1 MRARAAVALGIVGLG
16 LFAGCGPAADL
27 KSEPIVSWRGGPL
40 ADPSFFPIMVWVQN
54 PELAPQ
60 YKALGINTYMGLWE
74 GPTEEQLATLARH
87 GMYVICEQNE
97 VGLKHLD
104 DPSIMA
110 WMHGD
115 EPDNRQRE
123 YDDGPVPLE
132 KILGDYAR
140 IKQADPKRPVV
151 LNLGQGVA
159 NEEFS
164 GRAISYD
171 EYPRYIRGCDVV
183 SYDVYPVAN
192 FKSTDADGKTILRG
206 DGEDY
211 LWYVAK
217 GVRRLR
223 EWTGDK
229 KAVWNVIECTH
240 ISNPD
245 RKATP
250 HQIRAEV
257 WMSLINGSK
266 GIVWFV
272 HEFKPARNAA
282 QLLADDRMKAAVK
295 EINEGV
301 QGLAAVLNSP
311 TVIGGASV
319 DGENEDVPIDLLVKR
334 HGGAVYVF
342 AVAMRNGQTGGAFHV
357 TGLSGRLT
365 AEVLGEDREIELVS
379 GRFVDHFEPYDV
391 HLYKISL
398 P

>member
-1 MRARAAVALGIVGLG
+1 MRAPAAVALGIVGLW
-16 LFAGCGPAADL
+16 LVAGCGPAPDL
-27 KSEPIVSWRGGPL
+27 KSEPIVSWRSGPL
-40 ADPSFFPIMVWVQN
+40 ADPSFFPIMVWVQD

-74 GPTEEQLATLARH
+74 GPTEEQLGTLARH

-104 DPSIMA
+104 DPTIIA

-123 YDDGPVPLE
+123 YDGPVPLE

-140 IKQADPKRPVV
+140 IKRRDPKRPVA

-171 EYPRYIRGCDVV
+171 QYPWYIRGCDVV

-192 FKSTDADGKTILRG
+192 FKSTDADGKTILRP

-240 ISNPD
+240 IGNPD

-272 HEFKPARNAA
+272 HEFKPTRNAA
-282 QLLADDRMKAAVK
+282 QLLADDPMKAAVK
-295 EINEGV
+295 EINEEV
-301 QGLAAVLNSP
+301 QGLALVLNSP

-319 DGENEDVPIDLLVKR
+319 DSENEDVPIDLLVKR
-334 HGGAVYVF
+334 HGGAVYVL
-342 AVAMRNGQTGGAFHV
+342 AVGMRNGETRGAFHV
-357 TGLSGRLT
+357 TGLSGGLT
-365 AEVLGEDREIELVS
+365 AEVLGEDREIELTS
-379 GRFVDHFEPYDV
+379 GRFLDHFEPYDV